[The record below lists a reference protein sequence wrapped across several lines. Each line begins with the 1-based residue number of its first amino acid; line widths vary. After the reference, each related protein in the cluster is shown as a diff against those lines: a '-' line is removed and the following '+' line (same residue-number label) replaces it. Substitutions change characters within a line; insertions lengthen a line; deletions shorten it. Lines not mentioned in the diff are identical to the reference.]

1 MIHSMVCD
9 IGIMLSSGVEL
20 LQGIMLASVLL
31 ATNVDVYIA
40 RAQRRDL
47 GLCEYCG
54 GVYEPE
60 KCNAGDCPVK
70 KKKKS

>member
-1 MIHSMVCD
+1 MHSLVCD
-9 IGIMLSSGVEL
+9 NDLMLSNGIGC

-31 ATNVDVYIA
+31 ATKVDVYIA

-54 GVYEPE
+54 GIYEPE
-60 KCNAGDCPVK
+60 KCNAGDCPLK
-70 KKKKS
+70 KK